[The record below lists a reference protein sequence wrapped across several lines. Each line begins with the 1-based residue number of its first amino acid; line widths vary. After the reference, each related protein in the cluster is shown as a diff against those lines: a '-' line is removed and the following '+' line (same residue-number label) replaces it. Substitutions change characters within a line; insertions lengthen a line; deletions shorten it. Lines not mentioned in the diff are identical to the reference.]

1 MSTCYNWNLFT
12 PRVENC
18 VRERVGDTELGGLVP
33 PTGDDSGSE
42 QKIFFTDTTFESLM
56 YQLCEGVAFCH
67 SHGVLHMDLKPHNL
81 LMDRKTFMLK
91 IVDLGL
97 ARAFTVPLKEY
108 THKVSLIYRN
118 TGVLALLFQKY
129 RSSRYNQSPTSLEC
143 QKDCGSY
150 DTSKLFAFQVVK
162 TVSAARLHEAP
173 LALYRFYIAPSCIDT
188 NVQGREAYARAAQL
202 LKMQNV
208 KFLGIVSSKL
218 RQQQLRQWILLP
230 SRIESPLRRHYLA
243 GKLLPPQPY
252 RWKGISNR
260 GAGYTFGQDITAQF
274 NHKNGLSL
282 ISTAHHVVMEGYNW
296 SKLVKKVK
304 VQYDI
309 VVESI
314 KGFQGE
320 LQSIKVYPIPT
331 PNDLQIW
338 NRH

>member
-108 THKVSLIYRN
+108 THK
-118 TGVLALLFQKY
+118 
-129 RSSRYNQSPTSLEC
+129 SPTSLEC

-150 DTSKLFAFQVVK
+150 DTSKLFAFQQTK
-162 TVSAARLHEAP
+162 ATAIAPMDIAAITHQGLVD
-173 LALYRFYIAPSCIDT
+173 LALA
-188 NVQGREAYARAAQL
+188 
-202 LKMQNV
+202 KMKICSINNSV
-208 KFLGIVSSKL
+208 IV
-218 RQQQLRQWILLP
+218 
-230 SRIESPLRRHYLA
+230 A
-243 GKLLPPQPY
+243 
-252 RWKGISNR
+252 
-260 GAGYTFGQDITAQF
+260 
-274 NHKNGLSL
+274 
-282 ISTAHHVVMEGYNW
+282 
-296 SKLVKKVK
+296 
-304 VQYDI
+304 
-309 VVESI
+309 
-314 KGFQGE
+314 
-320 LQSIKVYPIPT
+320 
-331 PNDLQIW
+331 
-338 NRH
+338 